1 LHAGVA
7 VLAALLVA
15 GVAGEELPLVN
26 RQAEPLGIGPLDPL
40 SDAALTIWGSL
51 AGYTAALAGV
61 VVAATAAAI
70 LPWLRN
76 RSRHGVAALGA
87 VLIGL
92 SIATGAGLV
101 NTIVLLLV
109 WGAAAAVAGS
119 LRRSG

>member
-1 LHAGVA
+1 
-7 VLAALLVA
+7 
-15 GVAGEELPLVN
+15 
-26 RQAEPLGIGPLDPL
+26 
-40 SDAALTIWGSL
+40 
-51 AGYTAALAGV
+51 
-61 VVAATAAAI
+61 VAATAAAI
-70 LPWLRN
+70 LPWLRD
-76 RSRHGVAALGA
+76 RSRYGVAALGA